1 MFIYFSKLK
10 HTITG
15 RFKIMRLYF
24 LILSLIII
32 LVSCSSSN
40 KISNS
45 WKNPDIGEELIKFQT
60 VAVFAMMKNP
70 DMRMDVEEAL
80 ASQMPNT
87 IAVPSYKMVT
97 NEELA
102 DINAVKQKLSERGM
116 EGALVLSVRN
126 VNQQT
131 SYYSSGMYPSA
142 YYSFGGYYNYAW
154 NYMYD
159 PYMYSTTNV
168 YVDLEILI
176 YSIKND
182 QLIWYGESTSVNPE
196 GIQQTISELAVSV
209 KNQLVEDGLLDP
221 AR

>member
-1 MFIYFSKLK
+1 MRKTIFILLS
-10 HTITG
+10 
-15 RFKIMRLYF
+15 F
-24 LILSLIII
+24 LILI
-32 LVSCSSSN
+32 SCSSSN

-45 WKNPDIGEELIKFQT
+45 WKNPEVSQESAKFQT
-60 VAVFAMMKNP
+60 VAVFAMVKNP
-70 DMRMDVEEAL
+70 DMRMDVEESL

-87 IAVPSYKMVT
+87 IAVPSYKMIT

-102 DINAVKQKLSERGM
+102 DINAVKKKLSERGM

-126 VNQQT
+126 VDQKT
-131 SYYSSGMYPSA
+131 TYYSSGMYPSA

-159 PYMYSTTNV
+159 PYGYSSTHV

-176 YSIKND
+176 YSLKED
-182 QLIWYGESTSVNPE
+182 KLVWYGESTSVNPE

-221 AR
+221 TK

>member
-1 MFIYFSKLK
+1 MK
-10 HTITG
+10 TI
-15 RFKIMRLYF
+15 
-24 LILSLIII
+24 LIILLI
-32 LVSCSSSN
+32 AVLLVGCSSSN

-45 WKNPDIGEELIKFQT
+45 WKNPEASMESAKFQT
-60 VAVFAMMKNP
+60 VAVFAMVKNP

-87 IAVPSYKMVT
+87 IAVPSYKMIT

-102 DINAVKQKLSERGM
+102 DLNTVKQKLNERGM
-116 EGALVLSVRN
+116 QGALMLRVKKIDEK
-126 VNQQT
+126 T

-159 PYMYSTTNV
+159 PYMYSSKNV

-176 YSIKND
+176 YSIKD
-182 QLIWYGESTSVNPE
+182 DKLVWYGESTSVNPQE
-196 GIQQTISELAVSV
+196 IQQTISELAVAV
-209 KNQLVEDGLLDP
+209 KNQLIEDGLLDP
-221 AR
+221 TR

>member
-1 MFIYFSKLK
+1 MRIYLF
-10 HTITG
+10 
-15 RFKIMRLYF
+15 
-24 LILSLIII
+24 ILSVIFI
-32 LVSCSSSN
+32 LASCSSSN

-45 WKNPDIGEELIKFQT
+45 WKNPEATQESAKFQT
-60 VAVFAMMKNP
+60 VAVFAMVKNP
-70 DMRMDVEEAL
+70 DMRMDVEESI

-87 IAVPSYKMVT
+87 IAVPSYKMIT

-102 DINAVKQKLSERGM
+102 DINAVKKKLSERGM

-126 VNQQT
+126 VDQKT
-131 SYYSSGMYPSA
+131 TYYSSGMYPSA

-159 PYMYSTTNV
+159 PYGYSSTNV

-176 YSIKND
+176 YSLKND
-182 QLIWYGESTSVNPE
+182 QLVWYGESTSVNPE
-196 GIQQTISELAVSV
+196 TIQQTISELAVSV

-221 AR
+221 TR

>member
-1 MFIYFSKLK
+1 
-10 HTITG
+10 
-15 RFKIMRLYF
+15 MRISVF
-24 LILSLIII
+24 ILSLIFI
-32 LVSCSSSN
+32 LASCSSSN

-45 WKNPDIGEELIKFQT
+45 WKNPDATPESAKFQT
-60 VAVFAMMKNP
+60 VAVFGMVK
-70 DMRMDVEEAL
+70 DQEMRRDVEEAI
-80 ASQMPNT
+80 AGQIVNT
-87 IAVPSYKMVT
+87 IAVPSYKMIT
-97 NEELA
+97 KEELE
-102 DINAVKQKLSERGM
+102 DINAVKQKLNERGM
-116 EGALVLSVRN
+116 EGALILSVRK
-126 VNQQT
+126 VDEKT

-159 PYMYSTTNV
+159 PYGYSSTNI

-182 QLIWYGESTSVNPE
+182 KLIWYGESTSVNPE

-221 AR
+221 TK

>member
-1 MFIYFSKLK
+1 MLNNYLIV
-10 HTITG
+10 
-15 RFKIMRLYF
+15 F
-24 LILSLIII
+24 LALFL
-32 LVSCSSSN
+32 LGCSSSN

-45 WKNPDIGEELIKFQT
+45 WKNPEATQESAKFQT
-60 VAVFAMMKNP
+60 VAVFAMVKNP
-70 DMRMDVEEAL
+70 DMQMDVEEAL

-87 IAVPSYKMVT
+87 IAVPSYKMIT
-97 NEELA
+97 KEELA

-126 VNQQT
+126 VNQKT

-159 PYMYSTTNV
+159 PYAYSSTNV

-176 YSIKND
+176 YSLKD
-182 QLIWYGESTSVNPE
+182 DKLVWYGESTSVNPE
-196 GIQQTISELAVSV
+196 TIQQTISELAVSV

>member
-1 MFIYFSKLK
+1 
-10 HTITG
+10 
-15 RFKIMRLYF
+15 MRN
-24 LILSLIII
+24 SIII
-32 LVSCSSSN
+32 LLLAIYLISCSSSN

-45 WKNPDIGEELIKFQT
+45 WKNPDVTIETARFQT
-60 VAVFAMMKNP
+60 MAVFAMVK
-70 DMRMDVEEAL
+70 DQQMRRDVEEAIV
-80 ASQMPNT
+80 SQMPNT
-87 IAVPSYKMVT
+87 IAVPSYKMIT
-97 NEELA
+97 KEELA

-126 VNQQT
+126 VNQKT

-159 PYMYSTTNV
+159 PFMYSTTNV

-176 YSIKND
+176 YSLKD
-182 QLIWYGESTSVNPE
+182 DKLVWYGESTSVNPE

-221 AR
+221 TR

>member
-1 MFIYFSKLK
+1 MLKYIFILLSL
-10 HTITG
+10 
-15 RFKIMRLYF
+15 
-24 LILSLIII
+24 LILI
-32 LVSCSSSN
+32 SCSSSN

-45 WKNPDIGEELIKFQT
+45 WKNPDAGGEFIKFQT
-60 VAVFAMMKNP
+60 VAVFAMVKNP

-87 IAVPSYKMVT
+87 IAVPSYKMIT

-159 PYMYSTTNV
+159 PYGYSSTNV

-176 YSIKND
+176 YSLKND
-182 QLIWYGESTSVNPE
+182 QLVWYGESTSVNPE
-196 GIQQTISELAVSV
+196 GIQKTISEIAVSV
-209 KNQLVEDGLLDP
+209 KEQLVEDGLLDP

>member
-1 MFIYFSKLK
+1 MKSKL
-10 HTITG
+10 
-15 RFKIMRLYF
+15 IML
-24 LILSLIII
+24 LIAVLIAG
-32 LVSCSSSN
+32 CSSSN

-45 WKNPDIGEELIKFQT
+45 WKNPEVIQESVKFQT
-60 VAVFAMMKNP
+60 MAVFAMVKNP

-87 IAVPSYKMVT
+87 IAVPSYKMIT

-102 DINAVKQKLSERGM
+102 DINAVKQKLNERGM
-116 EGALVLSVRN
+116 HGALVLSVRSVDQN
-126 VNQQT
+126 T

-176 YSIKND
+176 YSLKD
-182 QLIWYGESTSVNPE
+182 DKLVWYGESTSVNTE
-196 GIQQTISELAVSV
+196 SIQQTISELAESV
-209 KNQLVEDGLLDP
+209 KNQLVEDGLIDP
-221 AR
+221 VR

>member
-1 MFIYFSKLK
+1 
-10 HTITG
+10 
-15 RFKIMRLYF
+15 MRN
-24 LILSLIII
+24 SIII
-32 LVSCSSSN
+32 LLMAIYLVGCSSSN

-45 WKNPDIGEELIKFQT
+45 WKNPEATIESAKFQT
-60 VAVFAMMKNP
+60 MAVFAMVK
-70 DMRMDVEEAL
+70 DEQMRRDVEEAIV
-80 ASQMPNT
+80 SQMPNT
-87 IAVPSYKMVT
+87 IAVPSYKMIT
-97 NEELA
+97 KEELA

-126 VNQQT
+126 VNQKT

-159 PYMYSTTNV
+159 PYVYSTTNV

-176 YSIKND
+176 YSLKD
-182 QLIWYGESTSVNPE
+182 DKLVWYGESTSVNPE

-221 AR
+221 SR

>member
-1 MFIYFSKLK
+1 
-10 HTITG
+10 
-15 RFKIMRLYF
+15 MRLYF
-24 LILSLIII
+24 LIISLIFI

-45 WKNPDIGEELIKFQT
+45 WKNPDAGGELIKFQT
-60 VAVFAMMKNP
+60 VAVFAMVKNP

-131 SYYSSGMYPSA
+131 NYYSSGMYPSA

-159 PYMYSTTNV
+159 PYGYSSTNV

-176 YSIKND
+176 YSLKND
-182 QLIWYGESTSVNPE
+182 QLVWYGESTSVNPE
-196 GIQQTISELAVSV
+196 GIEKTISEIAVSV
-209 KNQLVEDGLLDP
+209 KEQLVEDGLLDP

>member
-1 MFIYFSKLK
+1 MKTNF
-10 HTITG
+10 
-15 RFKIMRLYF
+15 
-24 LILSLIII
+24 II
-32 LVSCSSSN
+32 LLIGVLLTGCSSSN

-45 WKNPDIGEELIKFQT
+45 WKNPEVTQESVKFQT
-60 VAVFAMMKNP
+60 VAVFAMVKNP

-87 IAVPSYKMVT
+87 IAVPSYKMIT
-97 NEELA
+97 KEELT
-102 DINAVKQKLSERGM
+102 DINAVKQKLNERGM
-116 EGALVLSVRN
+116 EGALILSVRK
-126 VNQQT
+126 VDEKT

-159 PYMYSTTNV
+159 PYAYSSTNV

-209 KNQLVEDGLLDP
+209 KNQLIEDGLLSP
-221 AR
+221 VQ

>member
-1 MFIYFSKLK
+1 MLKYIFILHSL
-10 HTITG
+10 
-15 RFKIMRLYF
+15 
-24 LILSLIII
+24 LILI
-32 LVSCSSSN
+32 SCSSSN

-45 WKNPDIGEELIKFQT
+45 WKNPEATQESAKFQT
-60 VAVFAMMKNP
+60 VAVFAMVKNP

-80 ASQMPNT
+80 AVQMPNT
-87 IAVPSYKMVT
+87 IAVPSYKMIT
-97 NEELA
+97 KEELA
-102 DINAVKQKLSERGM
+102 DINAVKKKLSERGM

-126 VNQQT
+126 VDQKT

-159 PYMYSTTNV
+159 PYGYSSTNV

-176 YSIKND
+176 YSLKD
-182 QLIWYGESTSVNPE
+182 DKLVWYGESTSVNPE
-196 GIQQTISELAVSV
+196 SIQQTISELAVSV

>member
-1 MFIYFSKLK
+1 VSITLIFI
-10 HTITG
+10 
-15 RFKIMRLYF
+15 
-24 LILSLIII
+24 
-32 LVSCSSSN
+32 SCSSSN

-45 WKNPDIGEELIKFQT
+45 WKNPEVTMESAKFQT
-60 VAVFAMMKNP
+60 MAVFAMVKNP
-70 DMRMDVEEAL
+70 DMRMDVEEAI

-87 IAVPSYKMVT
+87 IAVPSYKMIT

-102 DINAVKQKLSERGM
+102 DINAVKQKLNERGM
-116 EGALVLSVRN
+116 EGAVVLSVRK
-126 VNQQT
+126 VDEKT
-131 SYYSSGMYPSA
+131 SYYSTGMYPSA

-159 PYMYSTTNV
+159 PYMYSSTNV

-176 YSIKND
+176 YSIKD
-182 QLIWYGESTSVNPE
+182 DKLVWYGESTSVNPE
-196 GIQQTISELAVSV
+196 EIQQTISELAVSV